1 MLTGI
6 ASEEFRAVD
15 CYLNYEV
22 SNIGRVR
29 NSYSGKILKQYL
41 GKDNIY
47 RIKLY
52 KNGTLISSGN
62 ASSVVADG
70 YNTTGS
76 WNMITLV
83 ANGVSSWN
91 THNRLSIATRSD
103 SLNSATN
110 MKMGSFNIYN
120 RELSAAEI
128 DNLYTAG
135 LPTYQPSSSTMVNQ
149 GLTLYLDATNPKIN
163 KF

>member
-52 KNGTLISSGN
+52 KNGRKFI
-62 ASSVVADG
+62 
-70 YNTTGS
+70 
-76 WNMITLV
+76 
-83 ANGVSSWN
+83 
-91 THNRLSIATRSD
+91 RS
-103 SLNSATN
+103 
-110 MKMGSFNIYN
+110 MKWLL
-120 RELSAAEI
+120 E
-128 DNLYTAG
+128 NL
-135 LPTYQPSSSTMVNQ
+135 
-149 GLTLYLDATNPKIN
+149 
-163 KF
+163 